1 MLLIEMAN
9 GYEEA
14 LLKIQT
20 YLCEN
25 KEALSTATIN
35 QLKKTMRELKE
46 SSMLCRN
53 YYKKGG
59 VSHYS
64 TASESGSSQKLYGQV
79 SISRVSTRKRRNKSG
94 NSKPCETQPFDRDR
108 IRAERAGETSHYI
121 EILRWLISEGHCC

>member
-20 YLCEN
+20 YLREN
-25 KEALSTATIN
+25 KENLSNTTIN
-35 QLKKTMRELKE
+35 YLRQTMHECKE

-59 VSHYS
+59 ALHDSP
-64 TASESGSSQKLYGQV
+64 ASESRSNQKLYGQV
-79 SISRVSTRKRRNKSG
+79 SVSRVPTRKRRNKSG
-94 NSKPCETQPFDRDR
+94 RAKSCETQPFNCDR
-108 IRAERAGETSHYI
+108 IRAERAGETSYYL
-121 EILRWLISEGHCC
+121 EILRWLISEIYC